1 MAFQLDKTDKTPLV
15 HINIDKGVFYLD
27 GMILPEDA
35 LIFFKP
41 ILNYLNSYLESP
53 KEETLIFLRL
63 DYFNTAASRLLY
75 NFLKILNDSHHKTKA
90 TVEWHFEFD
99 DEDLEEVGEEL
110 AEMLEFLTF
119 KLLPYQSESV
129 PVFKDII

>member
-15 HINIDKGVFYLD
+15 HINIDSGVFYID

-35 LIFFKP
+35 LTFFKP
-41 ILNYLNSYLESP
+41 ILNYLNTYMETP
-53 KEETLIFLRL
+53 QEETRVFLRL

-75 NFLKILNDSHHKTKA
+75 NFLKILNDSHHKTA
-90 TVEWHFEFD
+90 TTIEWHFEHD

-110 AEMLEFLTF
+110 DEMLENLNFRI
-119 KLLPYQSESV
+119 LPYQ
-129 PVFKDII
+129 PDLMPTFKDVI

>member
-15 HINIDKGVFYLD
+15 HINIDTGVFYID

-35 LIFFKP
+35 VTFFKP
-41 ILNYLNSYLESP
+41 ILNYLNAYLDAP
-53 KEETLIFLRL
+53 QDETKVFLRL

-75 NFLKILNDSHHKTKA
+75 NFLKILNDSHHKT
-90 TVEWHFEFD
+90 TPLIEWHFEDD
-99 DEDLEEVGEEL
+99 DEDLQEVGEEL
-110 AEMLEFLTF
+110 NEMLENINF
-119 KLLPYQSESV
+119 KLMPYEPGSM

>member
-15 HINIDKGVFYLD
+15 HINLDKGVFYMD

-35 LIFFKP
+35 LTFFKP
-41 ILNYLNSYLESP
+41 ILNYLNTYLESP
-53 KEETLIFLRL
+53 HPETTVFLRL

-75 NFLKILNDSHHKTKA
+75 NFLKILNDSTHKTK
-90 TVEWHFEFD
+90 TKVEWYFEFD

-110 AEMLEFLTF
+110 AEMLDDLDF
-119 KLLPYQSESV
+119 KILPYQPESV
-129 PVFKDII
+129 PTFKDVI